1 MQDLNPL
8 AIELNEQILDAA
20 PEVFALLSELGKRI
34 YLPKGILS
42 QTAEANTRAHR
53 FNATRA
59 IALDF
64 SQPGGTLMHLAVSRA
79 LVPALMPE
87 DIYGYAPVLGQPELR
102 DAWKTHLLKENPS
115 LTVSGLECTSHLGAE
130 GKNPLQSRGLVPFSR
145 KTPPTSLPI
154 VASGMTHGFSLIA
167 ELFID
172 SGDTLVL
179 PDMSW
184 GNYRLIF
191 QTKAQANIQ
200 TYPFFNAERRFNT
213 HGFREV
219 LVNHTLEGGRADA
232 RSPRPT
238 VESEKL
244 LILLNFPHNPTGYA
258 INRTEARRIVDA
270 IVARADAGCRI
281 LVMVDD
287 AYAGLWYDA
296 SVMPESLFGL
306 LAGCH
311 PNVVPVKIDG
321 ATKEEYAWGLRVAF
335 ITFALGEAAMQPL
348 EQKLSGLIRAN
359 TSGASQVSQTLI
371 LEAMKAPGY
380 AEQKQ
385 RNYEILKGRALQVKK
400 VASDARY
407 AKLWEVYP
415 SHAGYFTCL
424 NLKSGNAEAVRQRLL
439 EEFGIGTIALGET
452 ALRVAYSCL
461 KESDVE
467 EVFAAIAQVIEAS

>member
-8 AIELNEQILDAA
+8 AIKLNEQLSSAA

-34 YLPKGILS
+34 YLPQGILS
-42 QTAEANTRAHR
+42 QTAEANMKAHR

-64 SQPGGTLMHLAVSRA
+64 SQHGGDMMHLAVSRE
-79 LVPALMPE
+79 LVPEFALE
-87 DIYGYAPVLGQPELR
+87 SIYGYAPVLGQPELR

-115 LTVSGLECTSHLGAE
+115 LTVLGLE
-130 GKNPLQSRGLVPFSR
+130 
-145 KTPPTSLPI
+145 TPRTSLPI
-154 VASGMTHGFSLIA
+154 VTSGMTHGFSLLA
-167 ELFID
+167 ELFVD

-179 PDMSW
+179 PDKIW

-191 QTKAQANIQ
+191 QTKAGANIQ
-200 TYPFFNAERRFNT
+200 TYLFFNAERRFNT
-213 HGFREV
+213 RGFREAI
-219 LVNHTLEGGRADA
+219 LETSRAEA
-232 RSPRPT
+232 QGPRPT
-238 VESEKL
+238 SENEKL

-258 INRTEARRIVDA
+258 ITRTEAQQIVDA
-270 IVARADAGCRI
+270 IVACADAGCHI

-287 AYAGLWYDA
+287 AYAGLWYDTE
-296 SVMPESLFGL
+296 VMHESLFGL

-311 PNVVPVKIDG
+311 RNVVSVKIDG

-335 ITFALGEAAMQPL
+335 ITFALGEAAMHPL
-348 EQKLSGLIRAN
+348 AQKISGLIRAN

-385 RNYEILKGRALQVKK
+385 CNYDTLKARALKVKK

-439 EEFGIGTIALGET
+439 EEYGIGTIALDET

-461 KESDVE
+461 EESDIE
-467 EVFAAIAQVIEAS
+467 MVFEGIAMVIEGL